1 MASGKL
7 LSRVFYDDL
16 EGWDEG
22 REGRLEREGIYI
34 YIYVYIY
41 IYNYGCFMLLYG
53 RNQHNIVK

>member
-34 YIYVYIY
+34 YIYIIMVASCCCMAET
-41 IYNYGCFMLLYG
+41 NTTL
-53 RNQHNIVK
+53 